1 MFNIY
6 SYGNPQKDSEKCFQ
20 DGSSMIFTTKDV
32 QVPHLCFLEIGVAI
46 GYIYVIYIY
55 GRTLQYFNIAIENCP
70 CINSRIYIDL
80 PPLIIWDFAME
91 SHHFW

>member
-1 MFNIY
+1 MCMFNIY

-55 GRTLQYFNIAIENCP
+55 MVVPSNTLT
-70 CINSRIYIDL
+70 
-80 PPLIIWDFAME
+80 
-91 SHHFW
+91 